1 MRIAI
6 IGHGNV
12 GTALEQGLVRAGHE
26 VQAAGNEPER
36 VRETARWGEVIILA
50 VPYRAIDAAAAEI
63 GDAADD
69 KPLVDVTNAL
79 SPGHQFAGDFDRS
92 VAERLQ
98 ETLPRAHVVK
108 AFNTMFASEMPTGK
122 VKGQQIS
129 LFVAGDHPD
138 AKQRVIDLGRAL
150 GHDVVDAGPLVQARW
165 LEALGYFNIQLAM
178 GPSKLGRDIGFKLV
192 H

>member
-6 IGHGNV
+6 IGHGHV
-12 GTALEQGLVRAGHE
+12 GTALEEGFVRAGHE
-26 VQAAGNEPER
+26 VRSAGKEPEK
-36 VRETARWGEVIILA
+36 VRETASWGELIILA
-50 VPYRAIDAAAAEI
+50 VPYGALDAAAAEL
-63 GDAADD
+63 GEAADG

-98 ETLPRAHVVK
+98 EILPKAHVVK
-108 AFNTMFASEMPTGK
+108 AFNTMFASEMTTGK
-122 VKGQQIS
+122 VKGEQIS
-129 LFVAGDHPD
+129 LFVAGDD
-138 AKQRVIDLGRAL
+138 ASAKQRVIELGKAL

-165 LEALGYFNIQLAM
+165 LEALGFLNIQLAM
-178 GPSKLGRDIGFKLV
+178 GPAKLGTQIGFRLV